1 MAQALLER
9 TAPERVPNKPPLEPT
24 VPAAADVA
32 ALPAAEPRD
41 PLHRHPLFLAVVIT
55 IVLGGIITG
64 IRFWVHGQHY
74 ESTDDATLEGHVI
87 PISAQVPARIL
98 AVHVTDNQLV
108 RQGDVLVDLD
118 PTDYQ
123 VAIDQAKGSLSAMQG
138 KQREAEAQ
146 IPAAEAQRDEA
157 RAELDAAQTNFDNAD
172 RDLKRFE
179 SLDERARSRQQFDTA
194 TSTQK
199 SDWAAV
205 EQAKAKVTSAESQ
218 ITTAQA
224 VVVAAKGDVEKALAD
239 LQRAQVNLGYCQIK
253 ATEDGRVTRK
263 NVEPGAYVTPG
274 EALFAI
280 VPPEVW
286 VTANFKETQLNYMRA
301 GQPVTVHLDAYPGHD
316 FNGHVDSIQSGT
328 GSRFSML
335 PAENATGNFVK
346 IVQRIPVKIVL
357 DQDQNDDLTRS
368 LVPGMSV
375 EAEVKVR

>member
-1 MAQALLER
+1 MLR
-9 TAPERVPNKPPLEPT
+9 CPRV
-24 VPAAADVA
+24 
-32 ALPAAEPRD
+32 
-41 PLHRHPLFLAVVIT
+41 
-55 IVLGGIITG
+55 
-64 IRFWVHGQHY
+64 
-74 ESTDDATLEGHVI
+74 
-87 PISAQVPARIL
+87 L
-98 AVHVTDNQLV
+98 AVHVADNQLV

-123 VAIDQAKGSLSAMQG
+123 VAIDQAKGSLAAMEG

-146 IPAAEAQRDEA
+146 IPAAQAQRDEA
-157 RAELDAAQTNFDNAD
+157 RAQLEAAQTNFDNAD

-179 SLDERARSRQQFDTA
+179 SLDERARSKQQYDSA
-194 TSTQK
+194 IATQK

-205 EQAKAKVTSAESQ
+205 EQARAKVTSAESQ

-224 VVVAAKGDVEKALAD
+224 AALAAKGDVEKATAD
-239 LQRAQVNLGYCQIK
+239 LHRAEVNLGYCQIK

-286 VTANFKETQLNYMRA
+286 VVANFKETQLNYMRA